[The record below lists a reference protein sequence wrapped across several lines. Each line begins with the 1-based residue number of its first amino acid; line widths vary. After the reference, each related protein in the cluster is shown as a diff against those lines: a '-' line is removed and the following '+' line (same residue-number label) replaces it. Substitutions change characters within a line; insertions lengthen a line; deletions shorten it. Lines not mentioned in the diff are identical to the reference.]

1 MLKRALLLEQ
11 LTPRQLMAADA
22 SVTWQEIN
30 SQPLVGQTIDV
41 SLTFDNKG
49 NAAGYGPYV
58 DLVVPDKGLD
68 YVSRSVSMLGSSL
81 RETIVIFNSEGKAN
95 HPFALAANGRPVV
108 LNGNPNDKLVVIELP
123 FGSFTPDQPSMQI
136 DLQLS
141 IDKDADFGQTVQV
154 VAASGYRYGADA
166 LDNASRDPMIR
177 SKDAAIPIVPSL
189 ISTKIEYL
197 GQENETATGENYLR
211 SYRVSLDIAE
221 DATISELNLI
231 SQFDANQVF
240 RGFRESSF
248 ADSNLAF
255 QTVLKDQI
263 GKFASQLVLQA
274 NTIKG
279 INGKDG
285 SFIVDFMVPKYDSSN
300 ALIADVLSGS
310 DGLSKFAVSGTGGFV
325 RAAATKDRDAE
336 IIKFESVPAV
346 HVLQDELLAVQQS
359 VRLAVDRN
367 AASLGPGDTVE
378 YTIAFQVSDYAV
390 LDETTIQF
398 TVTDG
403 QILNSAGGVSLTL
416 NGLLTSDG
424 SLKPWDVT
432 PENISLNRSGTQT
445 YLVRVADKLRTV
457 GLSGRLHGAATSK
470 GLGVAVT
477 GTLTYRAVL
486 QDSFSGTVPSGDVSL
501 DEGDLF
507 QSRVTATAKMVDQET
522 GLATNFVTSDDSGTR
537 SVLKTSPVQT
547 SVYAINGKT
556 STSSVA
562 VTAGDLV
569 TFRVNRQ
576 VRSGDVENLELSS
589 YLPMPVFSISG
600 LQWASGKESLP
611 GENQIQFGASDTF
624 RALLNGQPKLSVDA
638 ANNRLSISFG
648 DVDSIVNATCDIELL
663 VTVRVQDQP
672 FADGMWLTELA
683 NTRQESSNNGGT
695 SSNAVTSLQYTRP
708 VLTILKS
715 AVGSDN
721 PNVQLVNATK
731 GTDIRNVDAG
741 DIVRFEAEIQNIG
754 LGRNGAFDV
763 MVQDAIPNGFRIPE
777 TGMKLQIIDGYGK
790 SMDYFGSESSLFAE
804 GIQLKNPVPSSAMD
818 PLASRMFVRYELI
831 VSDTITANTS
841 SSSSAKIANYSAFVG
856 GKNYVTSTISDDART
871 TSANAALQHARLD
884 TDQPHTVG
892 GNVVIGETVTFK
904 ATVRIPEGSM
914 SDALLTINA
923 PQGFAIKSVI
933 SALAS
938 ADIVFEKAIPA
949 NLESIAIIDS
959 TTTDPRNGGN
969 RLQLK
974 LGSIANKNLDNRQ
987 IETIEVV
994 YTATVTNDLVNVAG
1008 KSLSNSAVWTHG
1020 NGRAAINSNSVSIHE
1035 PKLSINKLWSKSQAD
1050 AGDRVT
1056 VTLDIVP
1063 SKTLTT
1069 TAFDVA
1075 FREQMPTG
1083 ATYVAGS
1090 LRWVSGPAPS
1100 TLTLKDGVVSANW
1113 IQFANSTT
1121 GRLQYEV
1128 VVGEEAAAGSKLGS
1142 NAAISWTSLPGAPG
1156 QIATTNP
1163 LSFERTGSPSD
1174 VGGISN
1180 TYQATLQSSLTIAP
1194 VLVQMKL
1201 LESSHAHTTGSNL
1214 TIGERAIYEVSLSI
1228 PEGKHT
1234 LTLEGLNVGSDALLT
1249 LESLSIVSVGSN
1261 LTVERGRVGTEG
1273 IASADGRLSL
1283 DFGSV
1288 RNRAD
1293 NKATTADTI
1302 VLRLVALVGNSPVNQ
1317 SGDSSIAGVK
1327 VDYQFGTA
1335 STEALVRL
1343 VEPQLR
1349 LLQTVNVQ
1357 NVDADGVIEAEVRVV
1372 RQENIKLSA
1381 FELNLAESL
1390 SNVGLNLIAGSVS
1403 VNNGRIVAGN
1413 KPGDATVKIEVDELN
1428 SLSEL
1433 VVNYKVQVSRVA
1445 NPGSTLS
1452 LNPSLVYRSVAGS
1465 EGRTYN
1471 ATATTNLFVNST
1483 KLTGTVFVDANQN
1496 GVEEFGDQG
1505 IGGVTVTLFG
1515 VDHLGNQVSR
1525 TTQSL
1530 PTGYYEFDSLRP
1542 GNYGLIEMQ
1551 PDTYSDGAD
1560 FAGALRG
1567 DVGQDR
1573 FDNIFIAKGA
1583 SGTVDAYRFTESP
1596 LTWIEGTVFVDE
1608 SEDAILGA
1616 DEEGI
1621 ANITINLVGV
1631 TRTGQKIQRTTE
1643 TNSRGY
1649 YVFGYL
1655 EAGTYSISEGKTEG
1669 YFDSKEQLGTV
1680 GGNVEN
1686 DVFDKVTV
1694 ASGKPGKMYN
1704 FGEYQP
1710 GSITGRVYID
1720 YDRDANLDRK
1730 DGLLAGVQVRLS
1742 GVNDLGEKIEATTT
1756 TGSDG
1761 TYRFDGLRP
1770 GTYRWDSDS
1779 LEGLESSVSNVGYF
1793 LRGYKP
1799 NLAQGAGIKNGFE
1812 NVRVGA
1818 GATAVNFNIG
1828 HVDPLY
1834 LPSIQESK
1842 FTSHIAFN
1850 GTSGNDLF
1858 DVSFST
1864 TGATIVVNGRRFTL
1878 DASETRSIRLL
1889 GSFGQDTLKFTGS
1902 EFKEVIDLREKS
1914 ARITGTWFEA
1924 LPYGMETV
1932 QFVGGGNEDLA
1943 RFYDTK
1949 GDDRFV
1955 AEPFNATMSGS
1966 GYTNKVEGVHR
1977 IYAYMTEGFDTVSMV
1992 GKTGRADD
2000 FTATPSEAKMYGAEY
2015 YLYASDFDTVSG
2027 KATDETDRAYLYG
2040 SIADD
2045 FLTANQSNATLKGSG
2060 FSLSANEFLYVNA
2073 SAKEGGNDTATLTGS
2088 SGDDSLSSRPT
2099 EATLDM
2105 GKRRVLVQAFDRVE
2119 VMASSGNDTAYVY
2132 DSHYNDTFIADAL
2145 RATIKNSVNE
2155 TSMVNFER
2163 VYAFMDAG
2171 GEDIATLRGS
2181 DSIDTFKASPTQW
2194 TMEGGGIYMLGTG
2207 FTSVTA
2213 FGTSSDMAYLYDSA
2227 FDDVLELT
2235 VGSATMQGQRYF
2247 NKIAGFGKINAEAT
2261 QGNDRVVFRDNEVRS
2276 TIRSN
2281 ETKTSIFGTGY
2292 SYNATGF
2299 DSVDA
2304 FYSNLDGL
2312 DNVELDGRIDYDLK
2326 AIDIAGA
2333 KFKLSLQVNEKS
2345 NRTLLKANVKDLLA
2359 KL

>member
-1 MLKRALLLEQ
+1 LIKRTLLLEQ
-11 LTPRQLMAADA
+11 LSPRQLMAADA
-22 SVTWQEIN
+22 SVAWQEIS
-30 SQPLVGQTIDV
+30 SQPLIGQTIDV

-49 NAAGYGPYV
+49 DAPGYGPYV

-68 YVSRSVSMLGSSL
+68 FVSSSVSILGSSL
-81 RETIVIFNSEGKAN
+81 RETVVIFNSEGKAN
-95 HPFALAANGRPVV
+95 HPFAVAANGRPIV
-108 LNGNPNDKLVVIELP
+108 LTGNPKDKLVVIELP

-136 DLQLS
+136 NLQLS
-141 IDKDADFGQTVQV
+141 VDKNADFGQSVQV

-177 SKDAAIPIVPSL
+177 SKDAGMPIVPSL
-189 ISTKIEYL
+189 TSTRIEYL
-197 GQENETATGENYLR
+197 GQENETATGENYVR

-221 DATISELNLI
+221 DATINELNLV
-231 SQFDANQVF
+231 SQFDVNQVF
-240 RGFRESSF
+240 RGVRESSF
-248 ADSNLAF
+248 ANSNLAF
-255 QTVLKDQI
+255 QSDPKDQI

-279 INGKDG
+279 IDGMDG
-285 SFIVDFMVPKYDSSN
+285 SFIVDFVVPKYDSSN
-300 ALIADVLSGS
+300 ALVADVLSGS
-310 DGLSKFAVSGTGGFV
+310 DGLSRFVVSGTGGFV
-325 RAAATKDRDAE
+325 RTASTKDREAE
-336 IIKFESVPAV
+336 IINFQPVPAV
-346 HVLQDELLAVQQS
+346 HVLQNELLAVQQS
-359 VRLAVDRN
+359 VRLAVDSN

-390 LDETTIQF
+390 LDDTTIQF
-398 TVTDG
+398 TVPDG
-403 QILNSAGGVSLTL
+403 QIFNRDGGVSLTV
-416 NGLLTSDG
+416 NGLQPAAG
-424 SLKPWDVT
+424 VLKPWAVT
-432 PENISLNRSGTQT
+432 PENVSLNEFGAQT
-445 YLVRVADKLRTV
+445 YVVRVADELGNV
-457 GLSGRLHGAATSK
+457 GLNGRFYGAATSK
-470 GLGVAVT
+470 GQGVAVT

-486 QDSFSGTVPSGDVSL
+486 QDSFSGTVPSGDVSI

-507 QSRVTATAKMVDQET
+507 QSTVTATAWMVDQET
-522 GLATNFVTSDDSGTR
+522 DLATKFVTSDDSGTR
-537 SVLKTSPVQT
+537 NVLKTSPVQT

-556 STSSVA
+556 SPSSVA

-589 YLPMPVFSISG
+589 YFPMPVFSING

-611 GENQIQFGASDTF
+611 GENQIQFGAKDTF
-624 RALLNGQPKLSVDA
+624 RALLIGQPKLSVDA
-638 ANNRLSISFG
+638 ANNRLSVSFG
-648 DVDSIVNATCDIELL
+648 DVDSNVNATCDIELL

-695 SSNAVTSLQYTRP
+695 SSNAVASLQYTRP
-708 VLTILKS
+708 VLTIVKS

-721 PNVQLVNATK
+721 PNAQLVNATK

-741 DIVRFEAEIQNIG
+741 DIVRFETEIQNTG
-754 LGRNGAFDV
+754 LGRYGAFDV
-763 MVQDAIPNGFRIPE
+763 IAQDAIPTGFRIPA
-777 TGMKLQIIDGYGK
+777 TGMKLQIVDGYGK
-790 SMDYFGSESSLFAE
+790 SMDYFGNESSLFAE
-804 GIQLKNPVPSSAMD
+804 GIQLTNPVPSSAID
-818 PLASRMFVRYELI
+818 PLASRVFVRYELI
-831 VSDTITANTS
+831 VSDTVIANTS
-841 SSSSAKIANYSAFVG
+841 SASSAKIANYSAFKG
-856 GKNYVTSTISDDART
+856 GKNYVTSTISDDARI
-871 TSANAALQHARLD
+871 TSANAVLQHVRLD

-892 GNVVIGETVTFK
+892 GNVVIGETVTLK
-904 ATVRIPEGSM
+904 ATVQIPEGSM

-938 ADIVFEKAIPA
+938 ADIVFEKAIPT
-949 NLESIAIIDS
+949 NLESITVIDS

-974 LGSIANKNLDNRQ
+974 LGSMANKNLDNRK
-987 IETIEVV
+987 IETIEVI

-1020 NGRAAINSNSVSIHE
+1020 NGRSAINSNSVTINE

-1063 SKTLTT
+1063 SKSMTT

-1075 FREQMPTG
+1075 LSEQLPSG

-1100 TLTLKDGVVSANW
+1100 NLMLKDGLVSANW
-1113 IQFANSTT
+1113 IQFANSTS

-1128 VVGEEAAAGSKLGS
+1128 IVGDEAAAGSKLTN
-1142 NAAISWTSLPGAPG
+1142 NATITWTSLAGAPG
-1156 QIATTNP
+1156 QIAKTNL
-1163 LSFERTGSPSD
+1163 LSFERTGNPSD

-1180 TYQATLQSSLTIAP
+1180 TYQASLQSSLTIAP
-1194 VLVQMKL
+1194 VQVQMKL
-1201 LESSHAHTTGSNL
+1201 IDSSHQHTTGSNL
-1214 TIGERAIYEVSLSI
+1214 TIGERAIYEVLLTI

-1234 LTLEGLNVGSDALLT
+1234 LVLEGLNVGNDALLT

-1261 LTVERGRVGTEG
+1261 LTVERGRVGTEVK
-1273 IASADGRLSL
+1273 ASADGRLSL
-1283 DFGSV
+1283 DFGFV
-1288 RNRAD
+1288 HNRAD
-1293 NKATTADTI
+1293 NLATTSDTI
-1302 VLRLVALVGNSPVNQ
+1302 VLRLIALVGNSPVNQ
-1317 SGDSSIAGVK
+1317 AGDSAITGVK

-1335 STEALVRL
+1335 SNKDVVRL

-1349 LLQTVNVQ
+1349 LQQKVNMQ
-1357 NVDADGVIEAEVRVV
+1357 NVDAGDVVEAEIRVV
-1372 RQENIKLSA
+1372 RQDNITLSA
-1381 FELNLAESL
+1381 FELNLADSL
-1390 SNVGLNLIAGSVS
+1390 SNIGLNLMAGSVS

-1413 KPGDATVKIEVDELN
+1413 NPGDAIVKIEVDELN
-1428 SLSEL
+1428 SVSEL
-1433 VVNYKVQVSRVA
+1433 VVNYKAQVSRSA
-1445 NPGSTLS
+1445 IPGSTLS
-1452 LNPSLVYRSVAGS
+1452 LNPSLFYRSVAGM

-1471 ATATTNLFVNST
+1471 TAATTNLFVNST

-1496 GVEEFGDQG
+1496 GLEEFGDQG

-1542 GNYGLIEMQ
+1542 GSYGLIEIQ

-1560 FAGALRG
+1560 FVGALGG
-1567 DVGQDR
+1567 DVGHDR
-1573 FDNIFIAKGA
+1573 FDNILIAKGS
-1583 SGTVDAYRFTESP
+1583 SGTVDGYRFTESP

-1621 ANITINLVGV
+1621 ANIIIKLVGV
-1631 TRTGQKIQRTTE
+1631 TGTGQTIQRTTA

-1655 EAGTYSISEGKTEG
+1655 EAGTYSITEGKTDG
-1669 YFDSKEQLGTV
+1669 FFDSKEQLGTV
-1680 GGNVEN
+1680 GGDVAN
-1686 DVFDKVTV
+1686 DVFDNVTV

-1742 GVNDLGEKIEATTT
+1742 GVNDLGEKIESTTT
-1756 TGSDG
+1756 TESDG

-1779 LEGLESSVSNVGYF
+1779 LEGLESSVSNVGHF
-1793 LRGYKP
+1793 LRGFKP

-1812 NVRVGA
+1812 NVRLGA
-1818 GATAVNFNIG
+1818 GARAVNFNIG
-1828 HVDPLY
+1828 HVDPLF
-1834 LPSIQESK
+1834 LPSIKESK
-1842 FTSHIAFN
+1842 FTSQISFN
-1850 GTSGNDLF
+1850 GTNGNDLF
-1858 DVSFST
+1858 DVSFTT
-1864 TGATIVVNGRRFTL
+1864 TGATIVVNGKEFTL

-1902 EFKEVIDLREKS
+1902 EFKEEIDLRERS

-1966 GYTNKVEGVHR
+1966 GYINKVEGVHR
-1977 IYAYMTEGFDTVSMV
+1977 IYAYMTEGFDTVSMI
-1992 GKTGRADD
+1992 GKTGWADD
-2000 FTATPSEAKMYGAEY
+2000 FTATPSEAKLYDGEF
-2015 YLYASDFDTVSG
+2015 YLYARNFDTVSG
-2027 KATDETDRAYLYG
+2027 KATDDTDRAYLYG

-2045 FLTANQSNATLKGSG
+2045 FLTANQSNTTFKGNG
-2060 FSLSANEFLYVNA
+2060 FSLSANEYFYVNV
-2073 SAKEGGNDTATLTGS
+2073 SAKEGGNDSAALTGS
-2088 SGDDSLSSRPT
+2088 SGNDSLSSRPI
-2099 EATLDM
+2099 EATFDM
-2105 GKRRVLVQAFDRVE
+2105 GIRRVFVQAFDKVE

-2145 RATIKNSVNE
+2145 RATIKNSINE
-2155 TSMVNFER
+2155 TSMINFDR
-2163 VYAFMDAG
+2163 VYAYMDAG

-2194 TMEGGGIYMLGTG
+2194 TMEGGGIYLLGTG

-2213 FGTSSDMAYLYDSA
+2213 YGTSSDIAYLYDSA
-2227 FDDVLELT
+2227 FDDILDLT
-2235 VGSATMQGQRYF
+2235 VGSAMMQGLRYA
-2247 NKIAGFGKINAEAT
+2247 NKVAGFGKINAEAT

-2276 TIRSN
+2276 TIRFN

-2304 FYSNLDGL
+2304 FYSSLNGL
-2312 DNVELDGRIDYDLK
+2312 DNVELDGRIDYDLR
-2326 AIDIAGA
+2326 AVDIAGA

-2345 NRTLLKANVKDLLA
+2345 KRTLLKANVKDLLL
-2359 KL
+2359 KK